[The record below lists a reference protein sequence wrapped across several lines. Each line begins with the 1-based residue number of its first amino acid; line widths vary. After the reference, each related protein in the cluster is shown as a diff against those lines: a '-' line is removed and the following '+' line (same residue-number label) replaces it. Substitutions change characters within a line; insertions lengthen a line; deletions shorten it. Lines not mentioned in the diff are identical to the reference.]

1 MDGAAEQRAAGTFE
15 FEGFVIPE
23 DLAVLT
29 GGGRDTWESIS
40 RAHMAAYDRY
50 SPVRAGENVLEV
62 GCGVGRDAIPL
73 VKVLGPKGSYVG
85 LDIIR
90 PSIIWCQE
98 NITPR
103 HPNAVFGHLDI
114 RSEFYNPSGTLS
126 ALEVRIPIEDG
137 RIDLIILQSVF
148 THMFEDDIVHYLSEF
163 RRVLHPDGLV
173 FATFFIVDEESL
185 RLTTARGDA
194 LTFQHRWGKGC
205 RISDLQN
212 PGGAV
217 GQKPPTFR

>member
-1 MDGAAEQRAAGTFE
+1 
-15 FEGFVIPE
+15 
-23 DLAVLT
+23 
-29 GGGRDTWESIS
+29 
-40 RAHMAAYDRY
+40 
-50 SPVRAGENVLEV
+50 
-62 GCGVGRDAIPL
+62 
-73 VKVLGPKGSYVG
+73 
-85 LDIIR
+85 
-90 PSIIWCQE
+90 
-98 NITPR
+98 
-103 HPNAVFGHLDI
+103 
-114 RSEFYNPSGTLS
+114 
-126 ALEVRIPIEDG
+126 
-137 RIDLIILQSVF
+137 
-148 THMFEDDIVHYLSEF
+148 MFEDDIVHYLSEF